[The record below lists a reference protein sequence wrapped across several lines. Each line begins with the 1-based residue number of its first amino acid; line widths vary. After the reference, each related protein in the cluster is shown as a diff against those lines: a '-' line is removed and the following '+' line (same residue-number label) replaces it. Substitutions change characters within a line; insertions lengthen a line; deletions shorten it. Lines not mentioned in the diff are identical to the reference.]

1 MKRLGLT
8 LVAALC
14 LAATTFAAGNQPTT
28 AKWEGNINVNKLGK
42 YLQLNSVQSE
52 EVANICDYFSE
63 QMSRATTAK
72 KDKEAKLRNAVYG
85 NLKLMRKTLSA
96 EQYSKRK
103 GGELNRSSSPPFFL
117 SHPTCRTLFRQI
129 HFQHHLQVHRNHL
142 IVTMVA
148 PKPYS

>member
-28 AKWEGNINVNKLGK
+28 AKWEGNINVSKLGK
-42 YLQLNSVQSE
+42 YLNLNSVQSE
-52 EVANICDYFSE
+52 EVAT

-96 EQYSKRK
+96 EQYAKYAALMNITLQNK
-103 GGELNRSSSPPFFL
+103 GIELN
-117 SHPTCRTLFRQI
+117 
-129 HFQHHLQVHRNHL
+129 
-142 IVTMVA
+142 
-148 PKPYS
+148 K

>member
-28 AKWEGNINVNKLGK
+28 AKWEGNINVSKLGK
-42 YLQLNSVQSE
+42 YLKLNSDQSE
-52 EVANICDYFSE
+52 EVANICDYFST

-85 NLKLMRKTLSA
+85 NLKLMKKTLN
-96 EQYSKRK
+96 EKQYADYARVLNVTLQNK
-103 GGELNRSSSPPFFL
+103 GIE
-117 SHPTCRTLFRQI
+117 
-129 HFQHHLQVHRNHL
+129 V
-142 IVTMVA
+142 
-148 PKPYS
+148 K

>member
-8 LVAALC
+8 LMAAVC
-14 LAATTFAAGNQPTT
+14 LTATTFAAGNQPTT
-28 AKWEGNINVNKLGK
+28 AKWDGNINVTKLSK
-42 YLQLNSVQSE
+42 YLNLSADQHE

-96 EQYSKRK
+96 EQYAKYAALMNITLQNK
-103 GGELNRSSSPPFFL
+103 GCLLYTSPSPRD
-117 SHPTCRTLFRQI
+117 S
-129 HFQHHLQVHRNHL
+129 
-142 IVTMVA
+142 
-148 PKPYS
+148 